1 MIEVTLLSVRPGDYD
16 PMVARCV
23 ARNRFDK
30 ENLKTSIPE
39 FIKGFLKNN
48 VNNFSG
54 NMGNSDVVEAINS
67 NSTFTTKDV
76 ACINYYLTEIGY
88 SLLVQNVT
96 DDEENPTGVP
106 AGGVVE
112 WNIINKN
119 FLQYDYPTATKIIP
133 GDGTEIPEILRKV
146 VEQQNLFDRDKFAGL
161 KNPFTELL
169 NDLDAIKRT
178 TGSVSSSITTK
189 IYSLLD
195 RLNFKVICIAGED

>member
-133 GDGTEIPEILRKV
+133 GDGTEIPDILRKV
-146 VEQQNLFDRDKFAGL
+146 IEQQNLFDRDKFAGL
-161 KNPFTELL
+161 KNPFTEIL

>member
-1 MIEVTLLSVRPGDYD
+1 
-16 PMVARCV
+16 
-23 ARNRFDK
+23 
-30 ENLKTSIPE
+30 
-39 FIKGFLKNN
+39 
-48 VNNFSG
+48 
-54 NMGNSDVVEAINS
+54 MGNSDVVEAINS
-67 NSTFTTKDV
+67 SSTFTTKDV

>member
-133 GDGTEIPEILRKV
+133 GDGTEIPDILRKV
-146 VEQQNLFDRDKFAGL
+146 IEQQNLFDRDKFAGL

>member
-133 GDGTEIPEILRKV
+133 GDGTEIPDILRKV

>member
-1 MIEVTLLSVRPGDYD
+1 M
-16 PMVARCV
+16 
-23 ARNRFDK
+23 K
-30 ENLKTSIPE
+30 
-39 FIKGFLKNN
+39 
-48 VNNFSG
+48 
-54 NMGNSDVVEAINS
+54 
-67 NSTFTTKDV
+67 
-76 ACINYYLTEIGY
+76 IG
-88 SLLVQNVT
+88 
-96 DDEENPTGVP
+96 
-106 AGGVVE
+106 

>member
-67 NSTFTTKDV
+67 SSTFTTKDV

>member
-48 VNNFSG
+48 INNFSG

-67 NSTFTTKDV
+67 SSTFTTKDV

-133 GDGTEIPEILRKV
+133 GDGTEIPDILRKV

>member
-48 VNNFSG
+48 INNFSG

-67 NSTFTTKDV
+67 SSTFTTKDV